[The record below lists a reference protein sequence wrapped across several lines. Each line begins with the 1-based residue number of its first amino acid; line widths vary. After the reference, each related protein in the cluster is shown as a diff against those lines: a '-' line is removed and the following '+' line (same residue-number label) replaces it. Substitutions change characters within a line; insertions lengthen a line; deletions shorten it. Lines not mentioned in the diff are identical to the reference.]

1 MKKHKRLDK
10 MDINYFIKRATKI
23 TFILSILLFV
33 FIITGI
39 VIFIIP
45 ELMIVAVFVAFLMTY
60 IITNIGGVEI
70 NPFIIYFITSFA
82 LEFLLFIIVISS
94 LGEPDDGFIPNIA
107 PFIFGTP
114 IVGLILSQIA
124 VFIIAIYNII
134 NKKIKN
140 RETGPHSN
148 KVEQA

>member
-1 MKKHKRLDK
+1 
-10 MDINYFIKRATKI
+10 MDINYFIKRATII

-45 ELMIVAVFVAFLMTY
+45 ELMIVAVFVAFLMTH

-70 NPFIIYFITSFA
+70 NSFIIYFITSFA

-94 LGEPDDGFIPNIA
+94 LREPDDGFIPNIV
-107 PFIFGTP
+107 PLIFGTP
-114 IVGLILSQIA
+114 IVGLILSQII

-148 KVEQA
+148 KVEQAPLLHN